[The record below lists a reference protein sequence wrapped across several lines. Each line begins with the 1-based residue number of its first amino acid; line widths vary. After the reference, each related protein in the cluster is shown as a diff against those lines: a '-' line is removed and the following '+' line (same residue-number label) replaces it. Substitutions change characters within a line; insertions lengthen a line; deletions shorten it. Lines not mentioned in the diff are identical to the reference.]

1 MLDTG
6 HFQAYITNTGSC
18 VCGFSN
24 LPRHSGLFYATLS
37 HLCVYFSSAL
47 VTSCED
53 ELILRSFVFL
63 LCFLLRGPGD
73 IGVRSSSAQL
83 GFVKGRKFYVARL
96 AARLGIY
103 IPLPS
108 LPRRETLIQLC
119 SVELRRG
126 ANLSTPYLQRSHSRS
141 VGARIERRRDVVLGG
156 LPEFSRFLGAYCR
169 FLEQRFRDRFS
180 APMLASDIRLV
191 LSAASTY
198 CYHRAF
204 HNEQLYSRVSRR
216 FAVCLYSPLGKDGTL
231 DLWAIAHL
239 PRIHL
244 PVFCGEVDLSETF
257 LGKIFQELCRRE
269 ML

>member
-6 HFQAYITNTGSC
+6 YFQAYISNTGSC

-24 LPRHSGLFYATLS
+24 LPRHSGLFYATLN

-47 VTSCED
+47 ITSYED
-53 ELILRSFVFL
+53 ELILRSFAFL
-63 LCFLLRGPGD
+63 LCFLLRGPSI
-73 IGVRSSSAQL
+73 IGVRSSSTRM
-83 GFVKGRKFYVARL
+83 GNVRSRKFYVARL

-108 LPRRETLIQLC
+108 LPRRSMSINLC
-119 SVELRRG
+119 SLELKRG
-126 ANLSTPYLQRSHSRS
+126 ANLSTPYLQRSHTRS
-141 VGARIERRRDVVLGG
+141 VGARIGRRKDVVLSG
-156 LPEFSRFLGAYCR
+156 LPEFSKFLGVYCR
-169 FLEQRFRDRFS
+169 FLEQGFRDRFS
-180 APMLASDIRLV
+180 APLLVSDLRVV
-191 LSAASTY
+191 LSAASSY

-204 HNEQLYSRVSRR
+204 HSEQFHSRACRR
-216 FAVCLYSPLGKDGTL
+216 LAVYLDSALGKDGTL

-239 PRIHL
+239 PRVHL
-244 PVFCGEVDLSETF
+244 SDFCGEVDLSETF